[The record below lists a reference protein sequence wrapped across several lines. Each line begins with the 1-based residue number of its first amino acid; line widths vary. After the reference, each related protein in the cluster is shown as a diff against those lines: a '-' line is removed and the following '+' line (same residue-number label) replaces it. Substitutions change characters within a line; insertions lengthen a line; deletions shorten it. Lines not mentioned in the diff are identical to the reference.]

1 MKFIDQAVIQVR
13 SGAGGNGCVSFRRE
27 KNVPRGGPNG
37 GDGGRGG
44 HVILLASSQ
53 KDTLYRFHLNQHFR
67 AKAGQHGQGKNR
79 HGRNSSD
86 LTIELPI
93 GTTVKDAEIGATLVD
108 MNRSGQRFLVAEGG
122 RGGRG
127 NARFATSTNQAP
139 RYAEPGAPGQEL
151 TLFLELSL
159 LADVGLIGLPNVGK
173 STLLS
178 RLSAAR
184 PKIADYPFTTLIPTL
199 GVVPVGDEDT
209 FNMADIPGLIEG
221 AAKGAGLGHRF
232 LRHVQR
238 CSVLLHMLD
247 ASRIDTAA
255 PLADYE
261 KLNLE
266 LAAFS
271 LELARKKQIVAVNKL
286 DLTDSQQSL
295 KLVQDALPEAE
306 VFGISALK
314 GQALDE
320 LKWALL
326 KAVKPQGESEK
337 DEPYDPVSE
346 NRHSSSPGGA

>member
-1 MKFIDQAVIQVR
+1 MKFVDQAVIQVR

-27 KNVPRGGPNG
+27 KYVPRGGPDG

-44 HVILLASSQ
+44 HVILVASSQ
-53 KDTLYRFHLNQHFR
+53 KNTLYRFHLNQHFR
-67 AKAGQHGQGKNR
+67 AKAGNHGQGKNR
-79 HGRNSSD
+79 HGRNAPD
-86 LTIELPI
+86 LTIELPV
-93 GTTVKDAEIGATLVD
+93 GTIVKDAETGAMLVD
-108 MNRSGQRFLVAEGG
+108 LTRPGQRFIVAEGG

-127 NARFATSTNQAP
+127 NARFATSTNRAP
-139 RYAEPGAPGQEL
+139 RRADPGAPGQEL
-151 TLFLELSL
+151 KLHLELSL

-184 PKIADYPFTTLIPTL
+184 PKIAEYPFTTLIPTL
-199 GVVPVGDEDT
+199 GVVPVGDEET

-221 AAKGAGLGHRF
+221 AAQGAGLGHRF
-232 LRHVQR
+232 LKHVQR

-247 ASRIDTAA
+247 ASRVDPEA

-271 LELARKKQIVAVNKL
+271 PDLAKKKQLLAVNKL
-286 DLTDSQQSL
+286 DLTESAQSF
-295 KLVQDALPEAE
+295 KLVQEALPHAK
-306 VFGISALK
+306 VLGISALT
-314 GQALDE
+314 GQSLEE

-326 KAVKPQGESEK
+326 EAVKSKKESGELETH
-337 DEPYDPVSE
+337 E
-346 NRHSSSPGGA
+346 